1 MFCPNLSDPNIKEQ
15 FSKLENALPDYA
27 YYLWD
32 KYQGDVPA
40 KYYNIPSNEVSQEVS
55 ERIMGSRTLTPEEVA
70 KRIIQEDI
78 KKEKV
83 KDLIYNTLDDP
94 NYITLTREE
103 KKKYLSSKIFD
114 AEILDRSMWNIY
126 QTMKDDNFQF
136 DEYSIEDKSMMIN
149 SILPYFEKIEEYEIC
164 QELKN
169 QITPGN
175 IS

>member
-1 MFCPNLSDPNIKEQ
+1 M
-15 FSKLENALPDYA
+15 
-27 YYLWD
+27 
-32 KYQGDVPA
+32 
-40 KYYNIPSNEVSQEVS
+40 
-55 ERIMGSRTLTPEEVA
+55 
-70 KRIIQEDI
+70 
-78 KKEKV
+78 
-83 KDLIYNTLDDP
+83 
-94 NYITLTREE
+94 RE
-103 KKKYLSSKIFD
+103 IFD

-175 IS
+175 ISQGFTPILTKNTFQIKIDCLSLYKKLKNKKNMKLELENALCIIKMGWSTKEEKELFDIAYDIVNKKSKILHLEYQKSQIENKLETYKSEE